1 MSPRSAGSNGWPVL
15 IGLGVVVALAIGT
28 LIVEIVIDRETGD
41 RTAALVDNSL
51 QSVALA
57 DDLRYQAHRLANT
70 HLEPHILGAIVA
82 QIEIDAA
89 AYDPL
94 ADGDG
99 ERDAWNLLR
108 DQLHRLTRGEPIVS
122 DIEKS
127 IATIIEINRREAASF
142 VRQIHDIH
150 RNGIWVDVGAGL
162 LTAFVAIAIGV
173 VLLRLLRRERELTAM
188 HLASLDERARELEA
202 FAARVSHD
210 LKGPLAPIALAADML
225 SRNSSR
231 DVTDSA
237 ARIHRGVDRMVALID
252 DLLTLSVS
260 GRPPPGKAPIEPV
273 VRELLDE
280 LEPQLDGADVEVSV
294 GDCTAACSPNVLTQV
309 LRNLIANSAKYR
321 SPERSLALHID
332 AHRAGGEVEIEI
344 GDNGIGMDDET
355 ARRAFEPFFRARAAR
370 VAGHG
375 LGLAIVKRTV
385 DALGGTCSLTSARD
399 HGTQVTIRLPAA

>member
-28 LIVEIVIDRETGD
+28 LVVEIVVDRETGD

-57 DDLRYQAHRLANT
+57 DDLRYQAHRLANPR
-70 HLEPHILGAIVA
+70 LDPHALGAIIA

-99 ERDAWNLLR
+99 EREAWNELR
-108 DQLHRLTRGEPIVS
+108 DQLGRLSRGEPVVN

-142 VRQIHDIH
+142 VSQIHDIH
-150 RNGIWVDVGAGL
+150 RNGIWVDVGAGV

-210 LKGPLAPIALAADML
+210 LKGPLAPIALAADVL
-225 SRNSSR
+225 SHSGSHE
-231 DVTDSA
+231 VIEPA

-252 DLLTLSVS
+252 DLLALSVS

-280 LEPQLDGADVEVSV
+280 LEPQLGGADVEVSV

-332 AHRAGGEVEIEI
+332 AHRAGGHVEIAV

-355 ARRAFEPFFRARAAR
+355 MRRAFEPFFRARTR

-375 LGLAIVKRTV
+375 LGLAIVKRTI
-385 DALGGTCSLTSARD
+385 DALGGSCSLTSARD